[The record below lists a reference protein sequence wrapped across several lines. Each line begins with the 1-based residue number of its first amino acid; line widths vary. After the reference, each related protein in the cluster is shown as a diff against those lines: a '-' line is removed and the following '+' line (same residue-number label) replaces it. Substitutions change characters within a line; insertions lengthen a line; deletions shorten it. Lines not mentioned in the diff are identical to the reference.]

1 MIAVML
7 NFSVNKVWRVIRRW
21 LGMASILYVH
31 HPILAFADTQA
42 MDKPAPYES
51 CGYCHEYDGNPSMG
65 NYPKLAGQ
73 KKTYLLKQLQD
84 YRHGLRDGKGMMQ
97 PAATLL
103 SEQDLDVV
111 AEFFSNQKRSLDSQ
125 VPGTGSLAHA
135 RKLSTQGDRARQII
149 ACNLCHLSDDP
160 RVPYL
165 SGQHADYLASQLRA
179 FKHKTRSNDEA
190 TIMQFL
196 AARLSDK
203 EIVQLSQYFATGA
216 GQQ

>member
-111 AEFFSNQKRSLDSQ
+111 AEFFSNQKRTYSVSSIRR
-125 VPGTGSLAHA
+125 PPAN
-135 RKLSTQGDRARQII
+135 
-149 ACNLCHLSDDP
+149 CP
-160 RVPYL
+160 
-165 SGQHADYLASQLRA
+165 
-179 FKHKTRSNDEA
+179 
-190 TIMQFL
+190 
-196 AARLSDK
+196 
-203 EIVQLSQYFATGA
+203 
-216 GQQ
+216 